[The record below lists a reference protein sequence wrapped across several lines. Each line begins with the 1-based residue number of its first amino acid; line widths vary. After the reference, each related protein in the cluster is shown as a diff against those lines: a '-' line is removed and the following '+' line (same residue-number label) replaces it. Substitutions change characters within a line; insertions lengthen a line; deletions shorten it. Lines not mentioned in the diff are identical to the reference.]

1 MALRKTSRFFIQ
13 FIRLAGPFWCC
24 ENKTTIRGLSLALVA
39 LTILQIAV
47 SVIITEWSADLF
59 DALEQRSMSGLFT
72 QIGLIIL
79 IFIANIAITA
89 THLTVKRRLQLDWR
103 GWLTDKLI
111 GQWMHDGRHYLV
123 THIATGQHDNP
134 DGRIAEDI
142 RISTEYALDLL
153 HTLLY
158 CTLLLVS
165 FTKILWTLSGT
176 VTVDLGL
183 FEVSVQ
189 GHLVWLAFIYAASA
203 SMLGWWI
210 GRPLTK
216 ATDNRQTMEA
226 NFRFALVKARENAQ
240 AIALIHGERHENP
253 HFHQLFGGIINAWD
267 QQTRAWGRIIM
278 FSSGYSV
285 LSMAFPIL
293 VSAPRFILGT
303 ITLGALMQSAQAFQ
317 QLVSSL
323 SWPVDNMGK
332 VAEWRASVERVLGL
346 TKALEELE
354 REIAKVDPHRVRLVK
369 TEESVLRLRD
379 LCLERLD
386 GIVCVSC
393 LNEEIRPGERV
404 SIEGNAFNGNKLFK
418 AIAGLWPWGQGVI
431 ELPDDESLFFMPP
444 RPYLPTDTLRAS
456 ICYPADAKSVD
467 QDELENALEF
477 AGVKELIEQLDQVGD
492 WEKNLEREQQQRLG
506 LVRLLLQKPKWIL
519 MQEAFA
525 SLDPEGEVAM
535 VKLIHRKLPNSAMLT
550 ISKQPAI
557 QALHPRRITLN

>member
-1 MALRKTSRFFIQ
+1 MRNTSRFFIQ
-13 FIRLAGPFWCC
+13 FIRLAGPFWNS

-39 LTILQIAV
+39 LTVLQIAI

-79 IFIANIAITA
+79 IFIANMAITA

-123 THIATGQHDNP
+123 THIAGGQHDNP

-142 RISTEYALDLL
+142 RISTEYAIDLL

-158 CTLLLVS
+158 CILLLVS
-165 FTKILWTLSGT
+165 FTQILWVLSGV
-176 VTVDLGL
+176 VTLDLGL
-183 FEVSVQ
+183 AEFSIQ

-210 GRPLTK
+210 GRPLTT
-216 ATDNRQTMEA
+216 ATDNRQTVEA

-253 HFHQLFGGIINAWD
+253 HFHQLFGGIIGAWD
-267 QQTRAWGRIIM
+267 QQTKAWGRIIM

-293 VSAPRFILGT
+293 VSAPRFILGS

-346 TKALEELE
+346 SKALEELE
-354 REIAKVDPHRVRLVK
+354 REIAKPDPHRIRIKK
-369 TEESVLRLRD
+369 TEESILRLRD
-379 LCLERLD
+379 LCITRLD
-386 GIVCVSC
+386 GIVCVAC

-404 SIEGNAFNGNKLFK
+404 LIAGNAFTGNKLFK
-418 AIAGLWPWGQGVI
+418 AIAGLWPWGQGVV
-431 ELPDDESLFFMPP
+431 ELPDEETLFFMPP

-456 ICYPADAKSVD
+456 ICYPADAKAVD
-467 QDELENALEF
+467 QSELENALEL
-477 AGVKELIEQLDQVGD
+477 AGVKELTEQLDQVGD

-519 MQEAFA
+519 MQEAFD
-525 SLDPEGEVAM
+525 SLDPEGEEAM
-535 VKLIHRKLPNSAMLT
+535 VKLIHRKLPDSAMLT
-550 ISKQPAI
+550 ISKQPTI
-557 QALHPRRITLN
+557 QALHRRSITLC